1 MNHSHEYDRDTA
13 LNHAVSLALKGKIDP
28 EDVPSVAKGLL
39 GFLDPSTLAPPAF
52 GARVEAP
59 AVVVY
64 WDTDVAF
71 PYYRWYRGSIGYLH
85 TPSHGVSV
93 EQGSYTLEELQGE
106 EEGYVRVPAGHV
118 LPDAVKEAIA

>member
-39 GFLDPSTLAPPAF
+39 GFLDPSTLAPS
-52 GARVEAP
+52 AP
-59 AVVVY
+59 TVTVY

-71 PYYRWYRGSIGYLH
+71 PYYRWDRGSIGYLH
-85 TPSHGVSV
+85 TPSRGVSV
-93 EQGSYTLEELQGE
+93 DEAFTLEELQSE